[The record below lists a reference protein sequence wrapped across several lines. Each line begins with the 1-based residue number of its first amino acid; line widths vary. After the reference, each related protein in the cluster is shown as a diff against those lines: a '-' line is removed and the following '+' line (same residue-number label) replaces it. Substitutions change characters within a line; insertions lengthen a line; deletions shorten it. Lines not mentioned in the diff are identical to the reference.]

1 MLLRSP
7 SCSVSQAQHGSERSG
22 TLLQHGR
29 ALPGSTAAGR
39 AEQHSAVLHNNG
51 TDGGKARYSSDWGHR
66 QEIGSSLLCYFP
78 LETLVFFVV
87 AASLTIAARVQ
98 PCMQMSLQRIHV

>member
-7 SCSVSQAQHGSERSG
+7 SCSVSQAQHGSERGG

-29 ALPGSTAAGR
+29 ALPGATAAGR

-51 TDGGKARYSSDWGHR
+51 TDGGRVERPGTAVTGD
-66 QEIGSSLLCYFP
+66 IGKK
-78 LETLVFFVV
+78 
-87 AASLTIAARVQ
+87 
-98 PCMQMSLQRIHV
+98 